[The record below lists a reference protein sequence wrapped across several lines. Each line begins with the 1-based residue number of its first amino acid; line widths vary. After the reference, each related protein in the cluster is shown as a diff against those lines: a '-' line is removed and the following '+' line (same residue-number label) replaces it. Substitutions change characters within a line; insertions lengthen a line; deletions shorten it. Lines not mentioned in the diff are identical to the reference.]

1 MNKFMK
7 NQKLQFKPGSFRLN
21 GLFRVVFFMCCLLSA
36 GLTQAQEKKI
46 TAEFKDAPLSNVL
59 KQLEKLSTYKILF
72 TYDDV
77 QSYKVTVSLKDATIT
92 EALQKVLDG
101 KPFVFSDVA
110 NGKYISVV
118 YQPKKKSDAT
128 KEIKGQVVD
137 SKGEI
142 VIGATIRVVSA
153 TIGTATDIDGNFT
166 LRVPEDVT
174 TLEVGFVGMKTQLVS
189 IKDKTEVRVVMEEDN
204 TVLEDVVVT
213 GIFKKTKESYTGA
226 VSTISKDEIMAF
238 RGQNMLQTLRNI
250 DPAFNVMENN
260 EFGSD
265 PNRLPDI
272 TVRGNSSLSSNL
284 EEFNAGNK
292 NNLNTPLIIMD
303 GFEISLTKLMDYNDE
318 EIESINILKDAAA
331 TAIYGSRGANGVV
344 VIVSRQPEPG
354 KLKVFAQAGF
364 TLDIP
369 DLSSYDLMNAREK
382 LKLEWEGGLC
392 NTSNPKRDVLFKQA
406 YYKRLKA
413 VQEGVDTDW
422 LSQPLH
428 TGVGQNYNFR
438 FEGGSEEFRW
448 AASAG
453 YKDIQGAMLGSE
465 RKTFNGSITLSYTYK
480 DLIFRNQ
487 TSIGRNK
494 SQESPY
500 GTFSEYAKQQ
510 PYHAPYDSDGKLK
523 RYFDGWDAWSGK
535 TQNPLYDATLNNVEK
550 SGYTEIINNFSVE
563 WKVLPELTLRGQFGI
578 SHKDNTYDKYR
589 SPESSEFIEFAGDQ
603 ILRKGTY
610 EFTTGK
616 TNTYEGNL
624 TLSYSKLFKEKHSL
638 YVGLDG
644 SIAQS
649 DGYSYDFEVEG
660 FTNDR
665 SFIGN
670 ALNYPQNGKPLAT
683 ESKTRRIG
691 LVGNINYIYDN
702 RYYADFSLRTDGSS
716 QFGAKNRFAT
726 FWSAGIGWNL
736 HHEAFLSGRDFLNT
750 LRLRLS
756 YGETGSQKFESWQA
770 LSMFEYYTDERY
782 GVRSG
787 SYLKGLGNENLKWQ
801 VTSQYN
807 VGLEFTILNNRI
819 KGNFDYYEKKTN
831 NLLSLMNLPNSTGF
845 SSYMENIGVVKNTGY
860 EVSLNGYLIR
870 DSKRDIVLMLS
881 AKLAYNK
888 DKITKLSEDIKRQ
901 TAELLKQDVD
911 INYLFYEGRSQNS
924 LYAVRSLG
932 IDPSSGEEIFL
943 DKNGNPTYTW
953 APSDKVYMGV
963 SEPLYNGNAG
973 LMFSWKDFSINFS
986 FGYHWGGKL
995 YNSTLLNKVEVTK
1008 NVIRNGNVDKR
1019 VLSNRWLHDGDVVFF
1034 RGISDV
1040 ATRATSR
1047 FVMKDNVFELQS
1059 ASVQYKWH
1067 APYLRCLGLQTIT
1080 FGVNVSDL
1088 FYVSSVKRER
1098 GTSYP
1103 FARTVGA
1110 NVSLLF

>member
-1 MNKFMK
+1 M
-7 NQKLQFKPGSFRLN
+7 
-21 GLFRVVFFMCCLLSA
+21 
-36 GLTQAQEKKI
+36 
-46 TAEFKDAPLSNVL
+46 
-59 KQLEKLSTYKILF
+59 
-72 TYDDV
+72 
-77 QSYKVTVSLKDATIT
+77 
-92 EALQKVLDG
+92 
-101 KPFVFSDVA
+101 
-110 NGKYISVV
+110 
-118 YQPKKKSDAT
+118 
-128 KEIKGQVVD
+128 
-137 SKGEI
+137 
-142 VIGATIRVVSA
+142 
-153 TIGTATDIDGNFT
+153 
-166 LRVPEDVT
+166 
-174 TLEVGFVGMKTQLVS
+174 
-189 IKDKTEVRVVMEEDN
+189 
-204 TVLEDVVVT
+204 
-213 GIFKKTKESYTGA
+213 
-226 VSTISKDEIMAF
+226 
-238 RGQNMLQTLRNI
+238 
-250 DPAFNVMENN
+250 
-260 EFGSD
+260 
-265 PNRLPDI
+265 
-272 TVRGNSSLSSNL
+272 
-284 EEFNAGNK
+284 
-292 NNLNTPLIIMD
+292 
-303 GFEISLTKLMDYNDE
+303 
-318 EIESINILKDAAA
+318 
-331 TAIYGSRGANGVV
+331 
-344 VIVSRQPEPG
+344 
-354 KLKVFAQAGF
+354 
-364 TLDIP
+364 
-369 DLSSYDLMNAREK
+369 
-382 LKLEWEGGLC
+382 
-392 NTSNPKRDVLFKQA
+392 
-406 YYKRLKA
+406 
-413 VQEGVDTDW
+413 
-422 LSQPLH
+422 
-428 TGVGQNYNFR
+428 
-438 FEGGSEEFRW
+438 
-448 AASAG
+448 
-453 YKDIQGAMLGSE
+453 
-465 RKTFNGSITLSYTYK
+465 
-480 DLIFRNQ
+480 
-487 TSIGRNK
+487 
-494 SQESPY
+494 
-500 GTFSEYAKQQ
+500 
-510 PYHAPYDSDGKLK
+510 
-523 RYFDGWDAWSGK
+523 
-535 TQNPLYDATLNNVEK
+535 EK

-736 HHEAFLSGRDFLNT
+736 HHEAFLSGSDFLNT

-1080 FGVNVSDL
+1080 FGVNMSDL